1 MIKSYLQYLMKAKNA
16 HGLHSPFV
24 FDLYTKAITP
34 PSPQALYAPIEA
46 LRAQLLQDS
55 TLLHIEDLGA
65 GSKRSRGKQRSVR
78 QIARYAA
85 EKASVGQLLMR
96 LTAYFQPSLVLDL
109 GTSLG
114 ITTAYLALGHPKA
127 EIVSFEGAEAL
138 RLRAKEHFQSLGLQN
153 IRLVGGNLN
162 ESLPQQ
168 VKQLP
173 AIDFVFFDAN
183 HRYIPT
189 INYFTTCLSKAHEDS
204 VFVFDDIHWS
214 KEMEQAWE
222 EIKEHPEVQI
232 SIDLFHIGIV
242 FFRKKQPKQHFV
254 LKF

>member
-16 HGLHSPFV
+16 QGLHSPFV
-24 FDLYTKAITP
+24 FDLYTKVITQH
-34 PSPQALYAPIEA
+34 SPEALCRPVEA
-46 LRAQLLQDS
+46 LRAQLLQDPA
-55 TLLHIEDLGA
+55 LLHIEDLGA
-65 GSKRSRGKQRSVR
+65 GSKRSQGKQRSVR

-96 LTAYFQPSLVLDL
+96 LVQYFQPHRILDL

-114 ITTAYLALGHPKA
+114 ITTAYLALGNPKA
-127 EIVSFEGAEAL
+127 ELISFEGAEAL
-138 RLRAKEHFQSLGLQN
+138 LLRAKAHFEALGLAN
-153 IRLVGGNLN
+153 IALVGGNLN

-168 VKQLP
+168 VKLLSD
-173 AIDFVFFDAN
+173 IDFVFFDAN

-222 EIKEHPEVQI
+222 EIKAHPEVQI
-232 SIDLFHIGIV
+232 SIDLFHVGLV